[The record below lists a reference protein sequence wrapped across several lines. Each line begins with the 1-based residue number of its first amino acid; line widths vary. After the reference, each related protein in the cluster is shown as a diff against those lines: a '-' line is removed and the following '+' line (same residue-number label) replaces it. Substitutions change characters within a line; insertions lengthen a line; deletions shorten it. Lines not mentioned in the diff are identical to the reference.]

1 MKLVVRFMKLGRMAF
16 ISHLDLQRALLRGLR
31 SAGLAPAYSQGF
43 NPHPKMSLALPLAL
57 GFESLC
63 EWLEVE
69 LPADCAGR
77 AGRIG
82 DNRNSGVGNAGK
94 SAGGGLNGT
103 EVIMRLNKVLP
114 EGIIVTEAQFV
125 EAAYDAVSGKPMGV
139 GAGAGGSCAKATAA
153 AGVGAG
159 KLHAKPGAAQT
170 PKKHSLASLVRYA
183 EYDIAVPVAAGSA
196 VDDIADVQERISQ
209 YMAQEHI
216 YIEKENRKKGR
227 VDTIDIRPLISSFKA
242 KRGASEKSS
251 YTCTVSAS
259 AGALLNPLLLIQSYY
274 EHQGT
279 PLEISEL
286 KIVRTGIVFANLSEN
301 R

>member
-69 LPADCAGR
+69 LPADR
-77 AGRIG
+77 AGRGGQIG
-82 DNRNSGVGNAGK
+82 ADC
-94 SAGGGLNGT
+94 GLNGA

-125 EAAYDAVSGKPMGV
+125 EAAYDAVSGKPMES
-139 GAGAGGSCAKATAA
+139 GAGAGKPHAKATAA
-153 AGVGAG
+153 TVAGAG

-183 EYDIAVPVAAGSA
+183 EYDIAAPVCAEAASN
-196 VDDIADVQERISQ
+196 DIADTQERISR

-242 KRGASEKSS
+242 KRGASDKSS

-286 KIVRTGIVFANLSEN
+286 KIVRTGIVFA
-301 R
+301 RA